1 MSGFTNTVHQTFDD
15 SEDFKYGEYFKS
27 TGIGALSGAI
37 AAPLSAAGGLASAG
51 ITNPLMSKTGKY
63 IRRFDL
69 ICSFVCH
76 MVHVGLLVF
85 YSFEIHHI
93 FDIYIILDCD
103 YCSNEL

>member
-1 MSGFTNTVHQTFDD
+1 MFVGPTGWAFSGILLGAGISGFANTVHQTFDD
-15 SEDFKYGEYFKS
+15 SEDFKYGEFFKS

-63 IRRFDL
+63 VDL
-69 ICSFVCH
+69 ISFVF
-76 MVHVGLLVF
+76 LTF
-85 YSFEIHHI
+85 
-93 FDIYIILDCD
+93 YIILNCD